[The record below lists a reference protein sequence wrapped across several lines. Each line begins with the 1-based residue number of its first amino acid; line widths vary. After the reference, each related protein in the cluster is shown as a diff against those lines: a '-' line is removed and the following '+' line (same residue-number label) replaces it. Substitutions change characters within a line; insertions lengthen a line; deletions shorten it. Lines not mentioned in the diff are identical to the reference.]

1 MLLDMQLTLKEKIW
15 HTNEIY
21 TLKFE
26 KPKDLN
32 FKPGQ
37 YLNLTVKI
45 NGNPEKRA
53 YSISSSPSEEF
64 LMFTIKREDYLEE
77 PEKRAKSVSTGL
89 SKLEPGD
96 KINARGPFGIFILEE
111 NQNLVFIAGGTGITP
126 FRCMSKYILDNKI
139 KANITLFYSARA
151 EKDFL
156 FYEEFNKLKNDNLK
170 FIPTATRDENFKGNK
185 GRIDENLLKNNIKN
199 FNENTYYI
207 CGPRLFVESV
217 ESILLKSNVE
227 KKKIKVDKWG

>member
-1 MLLDMQLTLKEKIW
+1 MLNIQLRLKEKIW
-15 HTNEIY
+15 HTSEIY

-26 KPKDLN
+26 KPKDLD

-37 YLNLTVKI
+37 FINLAVQV
-45 NGNPEKRA
+45 NGKQEKRA
-53 YSISSSPSEEF
+53 YSISSSPTEEL
-64 LMFTIKREDYLEE
+64 LMFTIKREDYPEE

-96 KINARGPFGIFILEE
+96 QIEAKGPFGVFILEE
-111 NQNLVFIAGGTGITP
+111 NPNLVFIAGGTGITP
-126 FRCMSKYILDNKI
+126 FRCMSKYILDKKI
-139 KANITLFYSARA
+139 NANIILFYSARA

-156 FYEEFNKLKNDNLK
+156 FYEEFNNLRNENLK

-207 CGPRLFVESV
+207 CGPKLFVEAV
-217 ESILLKSNVE
+217 EKILIKYNIE